1 MADRTCEKCGKAFAK
16 PFLLKRHRA
25 RKTPCDPIIDAAG
38 DADSTCKYC
47 GRTFTTD
54 QALSRHVLH
63 RCKIANSDE
72 GMNKLMDHT
81 IQRQL
86 EQQNAKI
93 DRLTSL
99 LERQQFVFGALPGV
113 RAEPA
118 APTAINVGAALNVS
132 SVTNVNA
139 VTNVTNVTNNIAQV
153 TIRPWDGAPADR
165 IDVPLSLIAAAFA
178 ENSRLKEYC
187 RLGDDEKT
195 DPKIAPPYVLEMLM
209 DLVRRAHADPAAR
222 NVYLN
227 PRRADQALV
236 CLKSGRWEVIQLAE
250 ATRLIFDG
258 VVVSIHA
265 VTLSYEKLREL
276 PLEAQNAMAIA
287 GLVYRDEPEEY
298 AKRAKGPMA
307 AHLANT
313 APGQLGAP
321 APALVAR
328 PPLLPAL
335 APAPSPALAPAPSP
349 ALAPA
354 PSPALAPAP
363 SPALASALLPAHA
376 LSPAL
381 VPTSSLAPAP
391 VPVSAPLPAPTPLP
405 APPTAGV
412 AAVRR
417 WAAPVQKPP
426 EEKHFAQAEAAALL
440 RANRPPRVGEVDVAY
455 IRRLARLAGVDT
467 GRVVRKLWEAAE
479 DRLLSGDDD
488 QTARAVCSVYDE
500 NPDQYD

>member
-1 MADRTCEKCGKAFAK
+1 
-16 PFLLKRHRA
+16 
-25 RKTPCDPIIDAAG
+25 
-38 DADSTCKYC
+38 
-47 GRTFTTD
+47 
-54 QALSRHVLH
+54 
-63 RCKIANSDE
+63 
-72 GMNKLMDHT
+72 MNQLMDHT
-81 IQRQL
+81 LRRQFEAFRA
-86 EQQNAKI
+86 EQNTKI

-99 LERQQFVFGALPGV
+99 LEQQLVLGALPGV

-118 APTAINVGAALNVS
+118 SISVGAALNVS
-132 SVTNVNA
+132 AVTNVNA

-153 TIRPWDGAPADR
+153 NIRPWDGAPADR

-187 RLGDDEKT
+187 RLGDNEKT
-195 DPKIAPPYVLEMLM
+195 DPKIAPPFVLEMLM
-209 DLVRRAHADPAAR
+209 DLVKRAHADPAAR

-276 PLEAQNAMAIA
+276 PLEAQNAMAMA

-313 APGQLGAP
+313 APGQLGAS
-321 APALVAR
+321 APALVAG
-328 PPLLPAL
+328 P
-335 APAPSPALAPAPSP
+335 
-349 ALAPA
+349 
-354 PSPALAPAP
+354 
-363 SPALASALLPAHA
+363 A
-376 LSPAL
+376 LSPARAPAL
-381 VPTSSLAPAP
+381 LSTPAPLAAPAP
-391 VPVSAPLPAPTPLP
+391 VPIPSPAPALPASE
-405 APPTAGV
+405 V

-417 WAAPVQKPP
+417 WVAPVQKPRD
-426 EEKHFAQAEAAALL
+426 EKHFAQAEAAALL
-440 RANRPPRVGEVDVAY
+440 QANRPPRVGEVDAAY
-455 IRRLARLAGVDT
+455 IKLLARLAGVDA

-488 QTARAVCSVYDE
+488 QTARAICSVYDE